1 MRDNLPFRCLHPET
15 THCSRLWYSI
25 KPINENLVTMIM
37 SRAVTGGGPPPISP
51 AHLKTR
57 TRACAG
63 CSNPWR
69 MANLVVVVAV
79 LTAFLPPSSH
89 AYVTR
94 IEQCEPI
101 EIPRCRAM
109 PYNMT
114 QMPNLVHHNTQQN
127 ARLVFQRFEEL
138 IDRHCSDVLLFL
150 LCAIYVPICPVS
162 LLQREAIPPCRDVCE
177 RAKQGCEPVMNR
189 YNVSWTDA
197 FFDCSRLPWY
207 ERGVC
212 VIPEAIVQKSDR
224 SDQQQQQQH
233 HQHNQQQTRKTI
245 TDGPAVLVPAQ
256 RKGKSLVSYW

>member
-1 MRDNLPFRCLHPET
+1 MVHSVMTCQGRQHHHQTPLPALLPPPAIGHPSPGVFRRLRDPYRTTTKLPFLPYLLLLL
-15 THCSRLWYSI
+15 S
-25 KPINENLVTMIM
+25 VT
-37 SRAVTGGGPPPISP
+37 
-51 AHLKTR
+51 L
-57 TRACAG
+57 
-63 CSNPWR
+63 
-69 MANLVVVVAV
+69 
-79 LTAFLPPSSH
+79 LPGSSD

-138 IDRHCSDVLLFL
+138 IDRRCSDVLLFL

-162 LLQREAIPPCRDVCE
+162 LLQRDPIPPCRDVCE
-177 RAKQGCEPVMNR
+177 RAKQGCEPVMNA
-189 YNVSWTDA
+189 YNVSWSDA

-224 SDQQQQQQH
+224 AGDKHNQDHQENQQTQQQHQQQQQQ
-233 HQHNQQQTRKTI
+233 QKKSTV
-245 TDGPAVLVPAQ
+245 TDGAVLVPTQ
-256 RKGKSLVSYW
+256 RQEGPKSKFELSS

>member
-1 MRDNLPFRCLHPET
+1 MCVSHTVPSGTPALMPPAKPRRTTTTATSTEPTATTSSHRSWDIIFLLALAALTLLPC
-15 THCSRLWYSI
+15 
-25 KPINENLVTMIM
+25 
-37 SRAVTGGGPPPISP
+37 P
-51 AHLKTR
+51 AH
-57 TRACAG
+57 G
-63 CSNPWR
+63 
-69 MANLVVVVAV
+69 
-79 LTAFLPPSSH
+79 
-89 AYVTR
+89 YVTR

-138 IDRHCSDVLLFL
+138 LDRRCSDVLLFL

-162 LLQREAIPPCRDVCE
+162 LLQRAAIPPCRDVCE

-224 SDQQQQQQH
+224 AGRQQQETQQQQH
-233 HQHNQQQTRKTI
+233 SNKKSV
-245 TDGPAVLVPAQ
+245 TDGAALVPTQ
-256 RKGKSLVSYW
+256 RQGETKIVDISYIRQIDCCGH

>member
-1 MRDNLPFRCLHPET
+1 MPTFGQSKTNLFFMLLISLLSLSPE
-15 THCSRLWYSI
+15 SLSVY
-25 KPINENLVTMIM
+25 
-37 SRAVTGGGPPPISP
+37 
-51 AHLKTR
+51 
-57 TRACAG
+57 
-63 CSNPWR
+63 
-69 MANLVVVVAV
+69 
-79 LTAFLPPSSH
+79 

-101 EIPRCRAM
+101 EIPRCQAM

-138 IDRHCSDVLLFL
+138 IDRRCSDVLLFL

-189 YNVSWTDA
+189 YNVSWNDA
-197 FFDCSRLPWY
+197 FFDCARLPWY

-212 VIPEAIVQKSDR
+212 VIPEAIVQKSD
-224 SDQQQQQQH
+224 
-233 HQHNQQQTRKTI
+233 K
-245 TDGPAVLVPAQ
+245 PELPKKPLVEDTVIVPPQ
-256 RKGKSLVSYW
+256 RKGECLKLPCCHATPLTIIIRFPNIEPRRR